1 MSRAFNVARLQG
13 ETKCHIC
20 LDVLTEPDT
29 TECGHNFCHSCI
41 YNFCRG
47 REVVPCPVCR
57 HYCQKQNITSNA
69 QLGEMVN
76 MVQQFQN
83 RASQSEETKTSCERH
98 NQVLTLFCEDD
109 LQLLCDRCI
118 GPESHNSHRV
128 TSIARAA
135 SHHRERLWG
144 LSKLLKKE
152 MKEAEELRRI
162 QDGGTQ
168 ALREQ
173 AEAQRCELNSEFE
186 RLHRCLDRE
195 QQAAFSR
202 LKEEEKDVR
211 QKLSQNIEAF
221 EKRTSTLKSL
231 LKLALAGKT
240 SSEVDLLSTVKNFYK
255 DYESLSNPD
264 IFSPQLR
271 REAYNFPLQYSAL
284 QKIIQQFTVQVTLDP
299 DTAHQNLLVSE
310 DKKCVTFSKKKQRVP
325 DFLKRFT
332 KSHVVL
338 GFPNFSSGRHFWAV
352 KVGEKSEWAV
362 GICRANLSTGAR
374 QSLIPPGCWRIVWK
388 GDCFEVSG
396 EADPKGSQLKATR
409 PRVIGIFL
417 DYELGEVSFYRMP
430 EKSHICTIGDTFAE
444 PVCPYFYIGNNSEP
458 LRLCSATDAE

>member
-1 MSRAFNVARLQG
+1 MAFSTALVDLQD
-13 ETKCHIC
+13 KCACFLCFDLFKNAVTI
-20 LDVLTEPDT
+20 P
-29 TECGHNFCHSCI
+29 CGHNFCLSCI
-41 YNFCRG
+41 CLFWKGLNDTF
-47 REVVPCPVCR
+47 PCPVCQISFPQR
-57 HYCQKQNITSNA
+57 RFYKNPQIQNLVDIIKDLQRTQRKHRKPEKCTVCQKHNQPLALFCA
-69 QLGEMVN
+69 QDLEVLCI
-76 MVQQFQN
+76 QCSF
-83 RASQSEETKTSCERH
+83 SEEHETHHTCPVK
-98 NQVLTLFCEDD
+98 
-109 LQLLCDRCI
+109 
-118 GPESHNSHRV
+118 
-128 TSIARAA
+128 RAA
-135 SHHRERLWG
+135 SQHRRILEGHIEPLQC
-144 LSKLLKKE
+144 KV
-152 MKEAEELRRI
+152 KEAEKVLAQQHRR
-162 QDGGTQ
+162 

-186 RLHRCLDRE
+186 RLNRCLDRE

-202 LKEEEKDVR
+202 LKEEEKGVR
-211 QKLSQNIEAF
+211 QKLSKNIEAF

-231 LKLALAGKT
+231 LKLALAGKK

-284 QKIIQQFTVQVTLDP
+284 QKIVQQFTVQVTLDP

-332 KSHVVL
+332 KSHAVL

-362 GICRANLSTGAR
+362 GICKANLSTGAR

-396 EADPKGSQLKATR
+396 DPKGSQLKATR

-430 EKSHICTIGDTFAE
+430 EKSHICTIRDTFAE
-444 PVCPYFYIGNNSEP
+444 PVCPYFYVGNNSEP